1 MKDSKTYRIRTK
13 LGSESESVI
22 NVQLEQ
28 TFDTFEILSLK
39 LDQKNAYK
47 LYQSDY
53 GVIVGR
59 VIANG
64 GFGVPNAKVSIFIES
79 EEDDDFTKRLLYP
92 YKSTM
97 ATNFD
102 GIRYNLLPD
111 YVDDA
116 CHQNVGT
123 FPNKRLVLDNND
135 IIDIYDKYYVYTTVT
150 NNAGDYMIFGVPT
163 GSQKLH
169 VDLDLSDIGMLSQ
182 RPRDLMYKGYKETDF
197 ESPNKFKKSTNLNSL
212 AQIYTQDKG
221 LYVYP
226 FWGDTTESKDNI
238 AVTRCDIELSYKFEP
253 TCVFMGS
260 IVTDT
265 GSNSIS
271 KNCAGATTS
280 GKMSELVSGE
290 GTIEMIRKTID
301 NKVESYQIRGNRLID
316 GDGVWCYQIPMNLD
330 YIMTDEFGNIVP
342 SDNPEKGIPT
352 RTRVR
357 FRISLDKVPNDN
369 TARNRCQY
377 LVPNNP
383 RLDEERYPDF
393 TKTKEVDYEF
403 GTNTKDENYR
413 DLFWNKVYTV
423 KNYIPRLQKNT
434 WVKNRKHTGIKLI
447 NHFGDN
453 NPMPYNNMNIKLTF
467 QYRLICVIAKVFIN
481 LIRFLNQILTLLSYP
496 FCWIAKLFKGPC
508 KLLRRVP
515 WPLKWITKVLEIPI
529 CGLYDLAMKMVFPCI
544 EISSEFCGDN
554 VTHNYSFYPGC
565 GKILFTNATMP
576 GECITSKTKIKHEEQ
591 QIKDNVPQEEKTEV
605 SFSTG
610 ELYNC
615 VESSLAED
623 NDVVSFNFHNDWIN
637 GVLYAPLWFRKITPK
652 KRLLFGLIKRDAKD
666 QWCSSETLQN
676 KKLKIFTPCAILREK
691 EKSYNSVD
699 GTPRKAYHMDGSM
712 KCGNNM
718 EKQNCLNRR
727 AFIGLHNG
735 IIVKRQ
741 TMLGEDVYY
750 YQAVEFDHD
759 QRTGNNA
766 IEGTPVKE
774 KNEQGSVKLVFA
786 TDIVLL
792 GSLNDCDLQGV
803 PQFFKSLESTTYK
816 LPPTLLFT
824 DNVMVTSINEEGVPE
839 SLFSDDGETITT
851 TQESKTEMTGA
862 DWGNYNYDICPGSK
876 NEEHNQDSGLFYS
889 IGCNSQRTLPKS
901 CINLSRICEF
911 GVSLDESKHILTE
924 QPTKTGSDDSFY
936 SYLVPDGFISKDELY
951 NIDERSAFASLNHNG
966 LHTKLSEKTGLME
979 YDFDYVFVDNFDN
992 SLRGHME
999 ARQKRCNNSYKYNY
1013 WLEEFS
1019 DGYYDF
1025 RMGRK
1030 PYFYDDEKY
1039 NENLEKNRQPSGR
1052 SLPRYE
1058 NSFYFYFGLKHG
1070 KTALD
1075 KFNSQFVS
1083 SCYDENEEFEN
1094 IGVIA
1099 VGNDWCS
1106 DLTDNSR
1113 DGYIAIDLSM
1123 VDLPCE
1129 IMFKSLSDSG
1139 FTDMVIETNE
1149 EKIYICNWSR
1159 EELDNMHYPS
1169 LEGLRLALTELE
1181 EKGYIH
1187 VKFDINKHVIKM
1199 FPNGTYEM
1207 TVTDKN
1213 GEITTVTFTLKSEY
1227 LKSSVVGTN
1236 FNYPDNVLL
1245 KRFNGSRDTIKND
1258 TTDIEPMPVS
1268 IISTRDI
1275 GGTIAVSFPYSY
1287 NKVSGENEE
1296 IPYFIIEV
1304 SGIRDTNGKYTYNE
1318 YIDRK
1323 NGLTKTDGVI
1333 AYNENR
1339 NNNENGVAL
1348 FGVPKPDECYL
1359 VKVTE
1364 YCFDMSTSTYTRS
1377 GNTVSYTVCIKEK
1390 QPFKLYINEVDY
1402 DLISDWNCGFR
1413 NESQNLADVKPTG
1426 NPSDLL
1432 QDVHPS
1438 DNWIHMSDKRRYRWY
1453 SYRPYQNI
1461 DKEFVRITDQIHN
1474 MFSDSPDSTV
1484 DGKTEIEFLNQFT
1497 ASKYN
1502 ALYNKHFVT
1511 NMPHVLYNINED
1523 NEKEDDITKRS
1534 NFWQL
1539 DTSKFREEIIENAS
1553 NRQTETEY
1561 VSDYH
1566 VSKDFYSKNY
1576 VHKENCGTITPTE
1589 YNTLSPEDKEKYYPL
1604 RINKTTYDSIE
1615 NDTCKSNFSVRT
1627 IDDSGYNA
1635 LYGQNMYYYTQTKLI
1650 TVTEYNLMPDEER
1663 RKCTRAN
1670 AYNMYRYTWVI
1681 VINEEEYN
1689 AIEGYTSEVYVNKNT
1704 CNVISPIEYGGLDD
1718 EEKAQYYSLE
1728 VDDETYNEMSSSCQ
1742 SHFYENKS
1750 RCVQFNEGGKG
1761 DYYDL
1766 VLDEQTYQNQ
1776 LNDIQKSYFRKNAYY
1791 VGEETE
1797 LEVLLGILYD
1807 LTLEVDELQDE
1818 VVDNVKQTFQLNC
1831 TADTKTITYRA
1842 ITDDKPITYHE
1853 VHKHERVEGEN
1864 DFQTVECSF
1873 KYSNSYTVDEIS
1885 IPTIT
1890 TKDSKFYGNEDIP
1903 EPLTFLKFEMS
1914 GSDIPED
1921 LTGNMSG
1928 VYNYNGTSEKKK
1940 LMFSVDNRA
1949 TCGSDDEKTKKAYFV
1964 AVNNSRYPINTNK
1977 AGNTIPER
1985 YRTGDS
1991 RLGYMFGYH
2000 IIDKIF
2006 DINPLVW
2013 AITNNVPYFMKY
2025 VEDLSGKSP
2034 KGETIEERTIF
2045 ENKLVYMNGLFTAQI
2060 RNGNASY
2067 YDTYED
2073 GDKKRANFK
2082 EQEIGYVFS
2091 PEIYT
2096 YRENGET
2103 DEDVED
2109 RMPTL
2114 RYVTG
2119 AKITVDIPE
2128 GVEGVTNSLT
2138 IKNYDNYAIGTDE
2151 ENEIQD
2157 DDMWQHS
2164 EKKEYCTLTKYDERY
2179 TFKDDNDCE
2188 LSDNIDSRLRIVLT
2202 EDSVNDCKNRE
2213 NTKFSLKIE
2222 NCSDEEGLI
2231 YYVFDAKDGGNIYY
2245 PINKAE
2251 FDDTDGM
2258 FVMDVGCEGKCALDQ
2273 DTKIFEKDIN
2283 KLQYLYTV
2291 YTKRGLKPYW
2301 GGFPFSNIGFQGT
2314 LGKYDT
2320 TTKLES
2326 IYENENTEQEYKAKG
2341 WSNTGEFTLT
2351 NKDDYPCVYSVV
2363 VTGNNTRT
2371 ISPVYDYR
2379 FVCVTLI
2386 FGSVFIKKEILDENN
2401 AITGFDFTENGK
2413 MTFDVSNIYDC
2424 EQPNNFDKI
2433 LYYFYNYPYKVTFEC
2448 KLDGANTVQGS
2459 YTHTS
2464 YVNDPE
2470 GYVLFDLSEDA
2481 YNSLKVIYDGSRGSV
2496 GKRIDNDTK
2505 VEIVDVTGLKHI
2517 PKWRTESNCCV
2528 AYKKKCWASVT
2539 WITNGGTWKDTHED
2553 GTYLIDAY
2561 TEFDGERYENDYYN
2575 SESDFIKLFEE
2586 GATYKPGS
2594 VGILTKDA
2602 GEGSTICPQEGEG
2615 GFLGWST
2622 TPDGSNIVNPDQ
2634 EITIDCDD
2642 RDGYGAQIYYAIW
2655 SEDIVGVQWLD
2666 CDGNELKKLC
2676 NVIKGAVLTDEDMP
2690 VSDNPDKI
2698 IVGWKIGGSDVDLTN
2713 GYEVTGDTVF
2723 TARCATAC
2731 FPSIRLFECIDI
2743 GREYIEMV
2751 YISIYVTPSGGGTP
2765 KHHTYTW
2772 LPSGF
2777 GTYPSLSNEAV
2788 WVCPMSF
2795 NEGDEIMVEI
2805 DGIETHNG
2813 CMIWTTNGGCDNYSP
2828 EFSECNWAVE
2838 ICQNSVIEG
2847 NSTLLTLGENCRGS
2861 QVKMVHKYASQDDC
2875 SCETPVRVIW
2885 RKDCPGDIHWDTF
2898 VCYGEYLILPAAN
2911 PKKEGYTFDG
2921 WDDGYNDEI
2930 LLNPITSETPTQI
2943 IDGVPTIVLCPNW
2956 KANGDEGD
2964 EEYTVE
2970 FLAEGNNLSNY
2981 TKQVNSGDMLLLSDI
2996 PEDSSISIPSGKT
3009 WPNNK
3014 WTHKTKVNGIFVTG
3028 SKYYRS
3034 EIPTIGILG
3043 DTQFVAEFEEEIPQT
3058 TYSVTFKVGE
3068 CQIDEIQVVVAGGH
3082 ATCPT
3087 VEDVEESECFTD
3099 GFDVFEGEWRLEG
3112 TNQTYNETYINGSY
3126 NIMADTVFVAVL
3138 TRLDECEY
3146 DFYWS
3151 IPEELENKDINGN
3164 PVTTDSLAHGAIPSG
3179 SVPIPPSDT
3188 PPTLNGFNYS
3198 GWIIRGGDGTPFDN
3212 NNIPAIMV
3220 NTVFDGAWIDTGKRR
3235 YNISWRVEN
3244 YSSKTLR
3251 AGHFTLKVNCPNG
3264 VVTDSG
3270 TDISFGGD
3278 IQPYPGSGEPHERHG
3293 TNFVADTMPSDWVS
3307 LYADKA
3313 VVTCQVGNDMVDVT
3327 WTRDSGLLVSN
3338 TYYRQNSG
3346 NSVLVVKLYDT
3357 APSYPVTFN
3366 AVDTNGNLIKVIK
3379 SQNVDIATTLDD
3391 SIIPSESYI
3400 CSYASPGG
3408 VGVAYRFVEWD
3419 DNPYGDVVWSALT
3432 YNAKLEKKQY
3442 NVTFMWDSGNPS
3454 NIIVK
3459 MVYHG
3464 DYAEE
3469 PDSSLAPAKEGYTFS
3484 GWNPVPS
3491 ETRITSNNVVFIGV
3505 WIPEDPDTANVTFVV
3520 QEQNSDPVVSWGFEP
3535 LSVDVGHTLT
3545 QNEVPTEE
3553 QILTKTGNTDMY
3565 EFVGWENGA
3574 SPAGTPIDSSVTFIA
3589 YVRKKQ
3595 FVVTFNVKDSNDLN
3609 TSLGQI
3615 SQMTVDYGYVLTY
3628 TDIPNTQQILNAT
3641 GNANA
3646 YDINTLFWRTGSTN
3660 VDFENGET
3668 YTITSRKTF
3677 SAILD
3682 MKSFTVTFN
3691 HNNGTDNKNV
3701 VYPYYGES
3709 VNIISAPTYDGY
3721 TFNYWS
3727 CNLDSNHY
3735 NPGGTYNN
3743 VTSDIIFTAQWT
3755 QDTPNTHTVTFV
3767 FGHDIENVVMTVE
3780 EGNTVTPPTAPSVEG
3795 YLFDGWSSNPNIPIT
3810 QDMTFTAI
3818 WKIRVIFKAEGSI
3831 IDTQYV
3837 SNNGNVTIPTVTVG
3851 TGRRFKDKW
3860 TIEGHTTQYTND
3872 TVAGWAIQEPLVLV
3886 AVVVDVYTVEFYADS
3901 VKIGGTH
3908 TVESG
3913 NKITPPTNSAIDST
3927 ITGTGKVRY
3936 ESGGGGWRIANSDG
3950 TFNTYNDVYTNEWF
3964 TNNGITSN
3972 MKFYARLAYKVTFDF
3987 NQDDY
3992 NDVEQY
3998 VEQGH
4003 HASVPSAPSVE
4014 NCEFTGWNS
4023 NVSGLN
4029 TGDNITANVTFTA
4042 QWECEEPQTG
4052 HTVVFLNCNGET
4064 IRTDRNVP
4072 DGTVYGSTNGY
4083 SYPSDDEASTFNNGV
4098 GCLFGGEW
4106 SMQPLTI
4113 NKVISSDTTFTPVCS
4128 CSGQTYDIKFAV
4140 YNNLDSSSSVQF
4152 NKFSV
4157 ENLNYTLK
4165 RGNEHINGSVSCDTI
4180 NEGLFKEITINNVGA
4195 YSEINLNDITI
4206 KYNTGIN
4213 DVATL
4218 YFNTDMP
4225 DEHGYLANIKL
4236 YKNGSPV
4243 LNGGTNITATTFA
4256 QSENGI
4262 YMTVVITY
4270 RNPSFMIENSNTT
4283 DSEETE

>member
-116 CHQNVGT
+116 CHQDVGT
-123 FPNKRLVLDNND
+123 FPNKRLLLDNND

-238 AVTRCDIELSYKFEP
+238 AVTRCDIDLSYKFEP

-265 GSNSIS
+265 GSNAIS

-423 KNYIPRLQKNT
+423 KNYIPRLQKNA

-481 LIRFLNQILTLLSYP
+481 LIRFLNQNLTLLSYP

-508 KLLRRVP
+508 KLLKKVP

-529 CGLYDLAMKMVFPCI
+529 CGLYDLATKMVFPCI

-565 GKILFTNATMP
+565 GKIMFTNVTMP

-623 NDVVSFNFHNDWIN
+623 NDVVSFNFHNDWVN

-652 KRLLFGLIKRDAKD
+652 KKLLFGLIKRAAKD

-676 KKLKIFTPCAILREK
+676 KKLKIFTPCAILRGK
-691 EKSYNSVD
+691 EKSYKSVD
-699 GTPRKAYHMDGSM
+699 GTPKKAYHMDASM

-774 KNEQGSVKLVFA
+774 ENEQGSVKLVFA

-839 SLFSDDGETITT
+839 GLFSEDGETITT

-979 YDFDYVFVDNFDN
+979 YDFDYVFVNNFDN

-999 ARQKRCNNSYKYNY
+999 ARQKRCSNSYKYNY

-1030 PYFYDDEKY
+1030 PYFYDDENY
-1039 NENLEKNRQPSGR
+1039 NENLDKNRQPSGR

-1113 DGYIAIDLSM
+1113 NGYIAIDLSM

-1129 IMFKSLSDSG
+1129 IIFKSLSDYG
-1139 FTDMVIETNE
+1139 FVDRVIETSE
-1149 EKIYICNWSR
+1149 EKIYLCNWSR

-1169 LEGLRLALTELE
+1169 LEGLRVALTELE
-1181 EKGYIH
+1181 EKGYVH
-1187 VKFDINKHVIKM
+1187 VKTDINKRVIKM
-1199 FPNGTYEM
+1199 FQNGTYEM

-1227 LKSSVVGTN
+1227 LKSNVVGTN

-1245 KRFNGSRDTIKND
+1245 KRFNGSRNAIKND

-1304 SGIRDTNGKYTYNE
+1304 SGMRDANGNYTYNE
-1318 YIDRK
+1318 YIDRS
-1323 NGLTKTDGVI
+1323 NGLTKTNGVI

-1339 NNNENGVAL
+1339 NNSENGVAL

-1402 DLISDWNCGFR
+1402 DLISDWDCGFR
-1413 NESQNLADVKPTG
+1413 NESQDLADVKPTG
-1426 NPSDLL
+1426 DPSDLL
-1432 QDVHPS
+1432 QHVHPS

-1461 DKEFVRITDQIHN
+1461 DKEFVRTTDQIHN
-1474 MFSDSPDSTV
+1474 MFRDSLDGTV
-1484 DGKTEIEFLNQFT
+1484 DGKTELQFLTQFS

-1502 ALYNKHFVT
+1502 VLYNKHFT
-1511 NMPHVLYNINED
+1511 ENMPHVLYNINEG

-1539 DTSKFREEIIENAS
+1539 DTSEFREEIENAS
-1553 NRQTETEY
+1553 IRETETEY

-1566 VSKDFYSKNY
+1566 VSKDFYSENY

-1589 YNTLSPEDKEKYYPL
+1589 YNALSPEDKEKYYPL

-1615 NDTCKSNFSVRT
+1615 NDACKSNFSVRT
-1627 IDDSGYNA
+1627 IDDRGYNA
-1635 LYGQNMYYYTQTKLI
+1635 LYDQNMYYYTQTKLI
-1650 TVTEYNLMPDEER
+1650 TDTEYYSMPDEER
-1663 RKCTRAN
+1663 RKCTRVN
-1670 AYNMYRYTWVI
+1670 VYNMYRYTWVI

-1689 AIEGYTSEVYVNKNT
+1689 ALEGYTSEVYVDKNT
-1704 CNVISPIEYGGLDD
+1704 CDVISPIEYRELDD
-1718 EEKAQYYSLE
+1718 EEKTQYYSLE
-1728 VDDETYNEMSSSCQ
+1728 VDVETYNEMSSSCQ
-1742 SHFYENKS
+1742 YRFSENKS

-1766 VLDEQTYQNQ
+1766 VLDEQTYQYQ
-1776 LNDIQKSYFRKNAYY
+1776 LNDIQKSYFRENTYY

-1797 LEVLLGILYD
+1797 LETLLGILYD
-1807 LTLEVDELQDE
+1807 LTLEVDELQEE

-1853 VHKHERVEGEN
+1853 AHKHERMEEEN

-1890 TKDSKFYGNEDIP
+1890 TKDSKFYGNEDIL

-1914 GSDIPED
+1914 GSAIPED
-1921 LTGNMSG
+1921 LTGDMNG
-1928 VYNYNGTSEKKK
+1928 VYSYSGTSEKKE

-1964 AVNNSRYPINTNK
+1964 AVNNSRYSINTNK

-1985 YRTGDS
+1985 YRTGNPQ
-1991 RLGYMFGYH
+1991 LGYMFGYH

-2006 DINPLVW
+2006 YINKLAWSVTDKIPFFHKRNHRYIIGNDLATVISE
-2013 AITNNVPYFMKY
+2013 AEFNELDETEQSNYITY
-2025 VEDLSGKSP
+2025 SGNP
-2034 KGETIEERTIF
+2034 NGETFVERDIF
-2045 ENKLVYMNGLFTAQI
+2045 EDGLVTMNGLFTGI
-2060 RNGNASY
+2060 FRNGNASRY
-2067 YDTYED
+2067 GDYDPDDED
-2073 GDKKRANFK
+2073 HIDDKKRCYFEEQLIGRNFK
-2082 EQEIGYVFS
+2082 G
-2091 PEIYT
+2091 EIYT
-2096 YRENGET
+2096 PREEGET
-2103 DEDVED
+2103 DADVED
-2109 RMPTL
+2109 RMPTK
-2114 RYVTG
+2114 RYITG
-2119 AKITVDIPE
+2119 SGD
-2128 GVEGVTNSLT
+2128 LT
-2138 IKNYDNYAIGTDE
+2138 DSVYKNYKNFTVYDCSGQLE
-2151 ENEIQD
+2151 
-2157 DDMWQHS
+2157 DDMWNHTQ
-2164 EKKEYCTLTKYDERY
+2164 EQYCEITKYDDAY
-2179 TFKDDNDCE
+2179 TFKDKNDCE
-2188 LSDNIDSRLRIVLT
+2188 LYEFIDPELKIKLDG
-2202 EDSVNDCKNRE
+2202 ESVNNCRE
-2213 NTKFSLKIE
+2213 RKSSVFKLSID
-2222 NCSDEEGLI
+2222 NCSDSDKLI
-2231 YYVFDAKDGGNIYY
+2231 YYVFNAVIDNNILY

-2251 FDDTDGM
+2251 LNGNNYELN
-2258 FVMDVGCEGKCALDQ
+2258 VGCEGKYDDTNIKDSIKVFDTTQ
-2273 DTKIFEKDIN
+2273 D
-2283 KLQYLYTV
+2283 KLQYLFSW
-2291 YTKRGLKPYW
+2291 YTKSSLKALYVWNFPY
-2301 GGFPFSNIGFQGT
+2301 IGIEISAK
-2314 LGKYDT
+2314 LGNAT
-2320 TTKLES
+2320 TTDDVS
-2326 IYENENTEQEYKAKG
+2326 SVYENERTEQEYVTNG
-2341 WSNTGEFTLT
+2341 WSGTGEFNITSDNFSKALYAVAIT
-2351 NKDDYPCVYSVV
+2351 K
-2363 VTGNNTRT
+2363 NNTRT

-2379 FVCVTLI
+2379 YVCTKLI
-2386 FGSVFIKKEILDENN
+2386 FGVIYSKNEVLDEDN
-2401 AITGFDFTENGK
+2401 ALTGYEYTKTGK
-2413 MTFDVSNIYDC
+2413 ATFDISNIVC
-2424 EQPNNFDKI
+2424 GHNI
-2433 LYYFYNYPYKVTFEC
+2433 LYYFYNYPYDVKFES
-2448 KLDGANTVQGS
+2448 KLDEINTIMGT

-2464 YVNDPE
+2464 YKVNPE
-2470 GYVLFDLSEDA
+2470 GYVLFDISEEA
-2481 YNSLKVIYDGSRGSV
+2481 LNSLMHIYSVARGDV
-2496 GKRIDNDTK
+2496 GRTIKNNTS

-2517 PKWRTESNCCV
+2517 PDWTYNSCCV
-2528 AYKKKCWASVT
+2528 GYEEKCWVSIT
-2539 WITNGGTWKDTHED
+2539 WITNGGKWVIPDSEWETNHVLCGDTYIAKSDDNGCELD
-2553 GTYLIDAY
+2553 
-2561 TEFDGERYENDYYN
+2561 ENETPLN
-2575 SESDFIKLFEE
+2575 GLFNTESDFTMIFNHKDKE
-2586 GATYKPGS
+2586 GNRTVYNPFN
-2594 VGILTKDA
+2594 VGCLVRDDC
-2602 GEGSTICPQEGEG
+2602 SNG
-2615 GFLGWST
+2615 GFLGWATSYDSVESVADADIEIHCT
-2622 TPDGSNIVNPDQ
+2622 SRELDGP
-2634 EITIDCDD
+2634 
-2642 RDGYGAQIYYAIW
+2642 QIYYALW
-2655 SEDIVGVQWLD
+2655 SCDFVTVTWVD
-2666 CDGNELKKLC
+2666 CEGNTIATEE
-2676 NVIKGAVLTDEDMP
+2676 NVRIGTVITDEDMYYP
-2690 VSDNPDKI
+2690 DDENVRVTQWQINDTEEVFDKENGYVIEGETTFTAVCASVCKPYVHFVNCVDIENCRISQVNFDIRVYENESASAPSETHHVTWVTGIGSPGNSGFSNSDDYTSHQYSYPE
-2698 IVGWKIGGSDVDLTN
+2698 GSVVEIDVDTIQITGRPMEEGCAIYGNCGTTTPEGLCEYANSICGTCMIKMIPDRQTIQHGCDGLWFNCTLTN
-2713 GYEVTGDTVF
+2713 G
-2723 TARCATAC
+2723 
-2731 FPSIRLFECIDI
+2731 
-2743 GREYIEMV
+2743 IE
-2751 YISIYVTPSGGGTP
+2751 
-2765 KHHTYTW
+2765 
-2772 LPSGF
+2772 
-2777 GTYPSLSNEAV
+2777 
-2788 WVCPMSF
+2788 
-2795 NEGDEIMVEI
+2795 
-2805 DGIETHNG
+2805 
-2813 CMIWTTNGGCDNYSP
+2813 
-2828 EFSECNWAVE
+2828 
-2838 ICQNSVIEG
+2838 
-2847 NSTLLTLGENCRGS
+2847 
-2861 QVKMVHKYASQDDC
+2861 DC
-2875 SCETPVRVIW
+2875 SCGQYTIKWKMCDGVTTTPIRV
-2885 RKDCPGDIHWDTF
+2885 DNYT
-2898 VCYGEYLILPAAN
+2898 CYGDRLTP
-2911 PKKEGYTFDG
+2911 PPDPTREGYRFTG
-2921 WDDGYNDEI
+2921 WDDNHDGAI
-2930 LLNPITSETPTQI
+2930 LNNPLSENTPNNNGVISICATWEALQYTVFFENNNQI
-2943 IDGVPTIVLCPNW
+2943 IG
-2956 KANGDEGD
+2956 
-2964 EEYTVE
+2964 
-2970 FLAEGNNLSNY
+2970 
-2981 TKQVNSGDMLLLSDI
+2981 
-2996 PEDSSISIPSGKT
+2996 
-3009 WPNNK
+3009 
-3014 WTHKTKVNGIFVTG
+3014 
-3028 SKYYRS
+3028 
-3034 EIPTIGILG
+3034 
-3043 DTQFVAEFEEEIPQT
+3043 
-3058 TYSVTFKVGE
+3058 
-3068 CQIDEIQVVVAGGH
+3068 QVVV
-3082 ATCPT
+3082 
-3087 VEDVEESECFTD
+3087 
-3099 GFDVFEGEWRLEG
+3099 
-3112 TNQTYNETYINGSY
+3112 
-3126 NIMADTVFVAVL
+3126 
-3138 TRLDECEY
+3138 
-3146 DFYWS
+3146 
-3151 IPEELENKDINGN
+3151 
-3164 PVTTDSLAHGAIPSG
+3164 
-3179 SVPIPPSDT
+3179 
-3188 PPTLNGFNYS
+3188 
-3198 GWIIRGGDGTPFDN
+3198 
-3212 NNIPAIMV
+3212 
-3220 NTVFDGAWIDTGKRR
+3220 
-3235 YNISWRVEN
+3235 
-3244 YSSKTLR
+3244 
-3251 AGHFTLKVNCPNG
+3251 
-3264 VVTDSG
+3264 
-3270 TDISFGGD
+3270 
-3278 IQPYPGSGEPHERHG
+3278 EP
-3293 TNFVADTMPSDWVS
+3293 
-3307 LYADKA
+3307 
-3313 VVTCQVGNDMVDVT
+3313 
-3327 WTRDSGLLVSN
+3327 
-3338 TYYRQNSG
+3338 
-3346 NSVLVVKLYDT
+3346 
-3357 APSYPVTFN
+3357 
-3366 AVDTNGNLIKVIK
+3366 
-3379 SQNVDIATTLDD
+3379 
-3391 SIIPSESYI
+3391 
-3400 CSYASPGG
+3400 
-3408 VGVAYRFVEWD
+3408 
-3419 DNPYGDVVWSALT
+3419 
-3432 YNAKLEKKQY
+3432 
-3442 NVTFMWDSGNPS
+3442 
-3454 NIIVK
+3454 
-3459 MVYHG
+3459 
-3464 DYAEE
+3464 
-3469 PDSSLAPAKEGYTFS
+3469 
-3484 GWNPVPS
+3484 
-3491 ETRITSNNVVFIGV
+3491 
-3505 WIPEDPDTANVTFVV
+3505 
-3520 QEQNSDPVVSWGFEP
+3520 
-3535 LSVDVGHTLT
+3535 
-3545 QNEVPTEE
+3545 
-3553 QILTKTGNTDMY
+3553 
-3565 EFVGWENGA
+3565 
-3574 SPAGTPIDSSVTFIA
+3574 
-3589 YVRKKQ
+3589 
-3595 FVVTFNVKDSNDLN
+3595 
-3609 TSLGQI
+3609 
-3615 SQMTVDYGYVLTY
+3615 
-3628 TDIPNTQQILNAT
+3628 
-3641 GNANA
+3641 
-3646 YDINTLFWRTGSTN
+3646 
-3660 VDFENGET
+3660 
-3668 YTITSRKTF
+3668 
-3677 SAILD
+3677 
-3682 MKSFTVTFN
+3682 
-3691 HNNGTDNKNV
+3691 
-3701 VYPYYGES
+3701 
-3709 VNIISAPTYDGY
+3709 
-3721 TFNYWS
+3721 
-3727 CNLDSNHY
+3727 
-3735 NPGGTYNN
+3735 
-3743 VTSDIIFTAQWT
+3743 
-3755 QDTPNTHTVTFV
+3755 
-3767 FGHDIENVVMTVE
+3767 
-3780 EGNTVTPPTAPSVEG
+3780 
-3795 YLFDGWSSNPNIPIT
+3795 
-3810 QDMTFTAI
+3810 
-3818 WKIRVIFKAEGSI
+3818 EGSI
-3831 IDTQYV
+3831 SAED
-3837 SNNGNVTIPTVTVG
+3837 IPTVTVPQGKQWDG
-3851 TGRRFKDKW
+3851 TWLGYGRISQGW
-3860 TIEGHTTQYTND
+3860 TPFIANGYQSNVYQTND
-3872 TVAGWAIQEPLVLV
+3872 ILTLVIKNDLRFVTNLVDEEPQPANYYNVGFFT
-3886 AVVVDVYTVEFYADS
+3886 ADGTTISNETVEENETVSS
-3901 VKIGGTH
+3901 V
-3908 TVESG
+3908 
-3913 NKITPPTNSAIDST
+3913 PTSNDVNAVSNGRTFMNS
-3927 ITGTGKVRY
+3927 
-3936 ESGGGGWRIANSDG
+3936 WRINSSDLNSE
-3950 TFNTYNDVYTNEWF
+3950 TCDSQWIAAQP
-3964 TNNGITSN
+3964 ITQN
-3972 MKFYARLAYKVTFDF
+3972 VNFYARLSCTVTFDYGQESSQPSDTITVEYGTVLSA
-3987 NQDDY
+3987 NQIPEPD
-3992 NDVEQY
+3992 
-3998 VEQGH
+3998 
-4003 HASVPSAPSVE
+4003 A
-4014 NCEFTGWNS
+4014 
-4023 NVSGLN
+4023 VSGY
-4029 TGDNITANVTFTA
+4029 TFTDWDGDTSEPITDNITFVA
-4042 QWECEEPQTG
+4042 QWEEDLPPVIPYVVTFYDNNNLVGTINVVPGDTIGASGTIPTVSGQDFIGWVYFVNNVRKETRTAESVNSMVVTSDCEFHALYRRNYNISYRIKNEFTSQTDQRSFPLRLILKLAYQFG
-4052 HTVVFLNCNGET
+4052 TEQDIIIQTVETEINPIPSRGGFVNGNITISNFDKIRVDELRGYNPDTYPFDDLGSGWYSIDESMYNAAYYKLEYDGNFSGET
-4064 IRTDRNVP
+4064 FNP
-4072 DGTVYGSTNGY
+4072 D
-4083 SYPSDDEASTFNNGV
+4083 DAD
-4098 GCLFGGEW
+4098 
-4106 SMQPLTI
+4106 
-4113 NKVISSDTTFTPVCS
+4113 
-4128 CSGQTYDIKFAV
+4128 
-4140 YNNLDSSSSVQF
+4140 
-4152 NKFSV
+4152 
-4157 ENLNYTLK
+4157 
-4165 RGNEHINGSVSCDTI
+4165 
-4180 NEGLFKEITINNVGA
+4180 NNVV
-4195 YSEINLNDITI
+4195 IVIRLL
-4206 KYNTGIN
+4206 
-4213 DVATL
+4213 DV
-4218 YFNTDMP
+4218 
-4225 DEHGYLANIKL
+4225 
-4236 YKNGSPV
+4236 
-4243 LNGGTNITATTFA
+4243 
-4256 QSENGI
+4256 
-4262 YMTVVITY
+4262 
-4270 RNPSFMIENSNTT
+4270 IELGNN
-4283 DSEETE
+4283 